1 MTMSVNSGLLILRV
15 VVGLMLAGHGA
26 QKVFGWW
33 GGTGMTAWIGA
44 MNRMRI
50 RPASPWAWA
59 SAMAELLGGLA
70 VAIGFL
76 SPLGSFAIAG
86 SMLVAIALVHWPKG
100 FWVSKGGYEFNLL
113 IIATVSALAVIG
125 PGSYSLD
132 HLLGINLTH
141 PLVLIVGTLATV
153 AGVAVA
159 LTTRAPQATG
169 ETKPQ
174 TA

>member
-1 MTMSVNSGLLILRV
+1 MTMSINAGLLILRL
-15 VVGLMLAGHGA
+15 VVGLTLAGHGA
-26 QKVFGWW
+26 QKVFGWF
-33 GGTGMTAWIGA
+33 GGTGMSGWVGA

-50 RPASPWAWA
+50 RPAAPWAWA
-59 SAMAELLGGLA
+59 SALAELLGGLA

-113 IIATVSALAVIG
+113 IIATVAALAVIG
-125 PGSYSLD
+125 PGAYSAV
-132 HLLGINLTH
+132 HLLGINLPE
-141 PLVLIVGTLATV
+141 PLVLVIGTV
-153 AGVAVA
+153 ATIAGVVVA
-159 LTTRAPQATG
+159 LTTRAPQAAA
-169 ETKPQ
+169 ETKAQ